1 METAWSEEKA
11 ATDKGIR
18 IHCNHGKAS
27 TGEMMSKISC
37 ICGDT
42 IRDNCDSLPY
52 KARILKDTAY
62 GPFFDWL
69 VSEVQSYVV
78 AAQLGETSD
87 WLVSRGYSSDYI
99 GLQLDHGN
107 VLHDHLHTRLHCLE
121 RTAYECTACG
131 RLLIETAEDNR
142 FETYA
147 PVSGRYGGILK

>member
-1 METAWSEEKA
+1 
-11 ATDKGIR
+11 
-18 IHCNHGKAS
+18 
-27 TGEMMSKISC
+27 MMSKISC
-37 ICGDT
+37 LCGNT
-42 IRDNCDSLPY
+42 IRDNTDSLPY

-78 AAQLGETSD
+78 AVEQGETSD

-107 VLHDHLHTRLHCLE
+107 VLHDHLHTRLHGLE

-147 PVSGRYGGILK
+147 PASGRYGGILK